1 MHCQKSILSLA
12 ALLAVASA
20 LPLNINLGAYS
31 PALVVGDGAIE
42 FEGEEVE
49 NIVNALEGAAV
60 NEAAAAAPRAVVA
73 PAAPEGVTQ
82 ASVAPLT
89 ILSDPNVSLAVP
101 GGAKLLED
109 REPTPE
115 PQPEPSPEPT
125 TPEDI
130 PAATKAK
137 RDLAGFDRALQY
149 AEAGLTKGPDVEL
162 GTGAHGAG
170 VGIIVNNNQAG
181 AAGSGVVVIG
191 E

>member
-1 MHCQKSILSLA
+1 MHYQKSILSFA
-12 ALLAVASA
+12 TLLAVASA

-42 FEGEEVE
+42 FEGQEVE
-49 NIVNALEGAAV
+49 QIVNALEGAAV
-60 NEAAAAAPRAVVA
+60 NEASAAAPRA
-73 PAAPEGVTQ
+73 AAPEGVTQ
-82 ASVAPLT
+82 ASAAPLT

-109 REPTPE
+109 REPAPE

-125 TPEDI
+125 TPEDA
-130 PAATKAK
+130 PAASKAK